1 MDTLKELSERM
12 DRIKVLMDYSKLNIE
27 EILAE
32 YADTHVDCI
41 NCPIQQCR
49 CDMLYSCYDIW
60 LKYFN
65 NERC

>member
-32 YADTHVDCI
+32 YADTHVDCA
-41 NCPIQQCR
+41 NCPIQCR
-49 CDMLYSCYDIW
+49 CNMLYSCYDIW

-65 NERC
+65 NEKE